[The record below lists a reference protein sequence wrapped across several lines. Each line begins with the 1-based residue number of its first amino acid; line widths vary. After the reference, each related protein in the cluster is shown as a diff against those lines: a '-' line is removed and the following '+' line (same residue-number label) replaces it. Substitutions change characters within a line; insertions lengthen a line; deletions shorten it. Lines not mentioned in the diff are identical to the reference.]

1 MKNKIIVI
9 DDFFP
14 DKYFKEISCFFKN
27 LKWNYYIDCSFIDEV
42 EKKINFNYFD
52 DNLNSCFTSYLI
64 DESLEKY
71 KKFLKETALK
81 HNIYIDDIN
90 RGFLNVFFTRKELRI
105 TSPHINLGDNH
116 IVSLLYMNDTDGETI
131 FFDQTKNEI
140 PFKEQ
145 EKYREKLSEKYQFTI
160 RKKIKPQ
167 KNRMVFFCGSIYH
180 APEIPTQNT
189 RFTVT
194 TEYKNNFWNMKY
206 E

>member
-14 DKYFKEISCFFKN
+14 EEYFEEISCFFKN
-27 LKWNYYIDCSFIDEV
+27 LKWDFYIDCCFI
-42 EKKINFNYFD
+42 EKEINFNYFD
-52 DNLNSCFTSYLI
+52 DDLNSNFVAHLV

-71 KKFLKETALK
+71 KKFLKKTSLK
-81 HNIYIDDIN
+81 HNICIDDIS
-90 RGFLNVFFTRKELRI
+90 RGFLNVFFTRKESRI
-105 TSPHINLGDNH
+105 TSPHINLEDNH

-140 PFKEQ
+140 PFQEQ
-145 EKYREKLSEKYQFTI
+145 KKYRKKLSDKYQFTI

-167 KNRMVFFCGSIYH
+167 KNRMVFFDGSIYH

-194 TEYKNNFWNMKY
+194 TEFKNNFLNMKY